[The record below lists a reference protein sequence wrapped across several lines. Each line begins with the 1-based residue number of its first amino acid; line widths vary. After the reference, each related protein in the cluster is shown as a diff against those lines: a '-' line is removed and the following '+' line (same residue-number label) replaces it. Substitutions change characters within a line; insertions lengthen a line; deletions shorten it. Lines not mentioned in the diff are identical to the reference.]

1 MSKPPSTRFRT
12 QSLTPIRE
20 AGLKGREAMEASME
34 QRLRRAWPLVVGP
47 LLVNHT
53 RLLRVRNGTLLLGCW
68 QVSAI
73 QNLRLSAQATW
84 PQVQERLAR
93 MLNLRLDR
101 MEIVPCDPPELVP
114 PAPAKEEDPLL
125 ALLTFLRHRHREGQT

>member
-1 MSKPPSTRFRT
+1 MSRPSSSRFNAA
-12 QSLTPIRE
+12 SLTPIRE
-20 AGLKGREAMEASME
+20 AGLRGREAMEARME

-47 LLVNHT
+47 MLVNHT

-84 PQVQERLAR
+84 PQVQERLLR
-93 MLNLRLDR
+93 TLNLKLDR
-101 MEIVPCDPPELVP
+101 MEIVPCDPPPPVVP
-114 PAPAKEEDPLL
+114 EAEKAKDPLL
-125 ALLTFLRHRHREGQT
+125 AVLEFLRRRRKDG